1 MLHAKHKH
9 SIAYVANPVG
19 RPLIYHLIQSPPE
32 IKGYRCHR
40 HDIAMKPHAIL
51 EKTKIANHCM

>member
-19 RPLIYHLIQSPPE
+19 RPLIYHLIQSPP
-32 IKGYRCHR
+32 KLK
-40 HDIAMKPHAIL
+40 DIDATDMISR
-51 EKTKIANHCM
+51 